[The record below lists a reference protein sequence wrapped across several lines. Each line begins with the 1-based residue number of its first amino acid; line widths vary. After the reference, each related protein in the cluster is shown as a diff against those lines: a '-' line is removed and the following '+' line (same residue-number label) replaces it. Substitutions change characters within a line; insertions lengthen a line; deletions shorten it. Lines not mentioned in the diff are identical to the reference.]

1 MHSQLSGLVL
11 ATGLL
16 LITPL
21 PAAAEEDS
29 PVRFEGEV
37 VQGGLVVG
45 RAPAGSSVE
54 VDGEPVMTSP
64 DGRFLLAFERQQTEP
79 TRVEVVLPTGMRLEE
94 TLAPQPREFDIQ
106 RIDGLPQDKVTPPE
120 SVLSRIREDARQARE
135 ARNRRDARLD
145 WAAGFDWPLTGPVT
159 GVYGSQ
165 RILNG
170 EPRNPHW
177 GIDIAAPTGTPV
189 RAPAPGV
196 VTLAHPDMYFSGGT
210 LFIDHGHGLVSAF
223 LHLHTMHVEPG
234 DVVDRGELIAEVGA
248 TGRATG
254 PHLDWRMN
262 LREVRIDPALLLD
275 WDENPDAQAP

>member
-1 MHSQLSGLVL
+1 MPDFDPRFLILL
-11 ATGLL
+11 AGLL
-16 LITPL
+16 IPAL
-21 PAAAEEDS
+21 PAAASEG
-29 PVRFEGEV
+29 PVAFEGDL
-37 VQGGLVVG
+37 VQGGMLVG
-45 RAPAGSSVE
+45 RAPAGSSVT
-54 VDGEPVMTSP
+54 VDGEAVMTSET
-64 DGRFLLAFERQQTEP
+64 GRFLVAFERDRAEP
-79 TRVEVVLPTGMRLEE
+79 ALVEITLPSGTRIERRLVPEE
-94 TLAPQPREFDIQ
+94 REFDIQ

-120 SVLSRIREDARQARE
+120 SVLARIREDARQARA
-135 ARNRRDARLD
+135 ARERRDSRAD
-145 WAAGFDWPLTGPVT
+145 WEQGFDWPLTGPIT

-189 RAPAPGV
+189 SAPAPGI

-223 LHLHTMHVEPG
+223 LHLEAIHVEVG
-234 DVVDRGELIAEVGA
+234 DVVDRGQTVAEVGA

-262 LREVRIDPALLLD
+262 LRDVRIDPALLLD
-275 WDENPDAQAP
+275 WSENPDAEPR